1 MDTILFFAGL
11 DEVSEAEGID
21 RRNMKLPSN
30 QLELLER
37 LYALNKKVIVVL
49 SCGSAVEF
57 DAVERADAIVHAYL
71 GGQAGAR
78 ALLNVLTGKVTP
90 SGKLSESY
98 PYSYEDCPSAR
109 YFPGKAATA
118 EYREG
123 PFVGYRYYTTA
134 KVPVRYPFGYGLS
147 YTSFEYSD
155 FEVNENGAGF
165 TLKNTGAAD
174 GAEIAQL
181 YIGKADGKIFRPV
194 RELKGFKKVF
204 LKAGESARVEIPFD
218 KRTFRYYNVKTNAWE
233 EEGGR
238 YEVSIGASS
247 EDIRLHGEI
256 HKTGTTETT
265 PYEEELLPSYYA
277 GKTADV
283 GEKEFERLL
292 GRKLPEAGYRFYK
305 KNRMV
310 IDENCTVA
318 DLRYSK
324 RWVGRLFSG
333 AIRFAHAFLWKTG
346 NRSAANTIMMGVYH
360 QPVRGLAK
368 FGGMSRRQM
377 EGMLEMFNG
386 HLFKGLGKF
395 LTKGKKKKK

>member
-1 MDTILFFAGL
+1 
-11 DEVSEAEGID
+11 VYQRSSY
-21 RRNMKLPSN
+21 KVVC
-30 QLELLER
+30 
-37 LYALNKKVIVVL
+37 LY
-49 SCGSAVEF
+49 
-57 DAVERADAIVHAYL
+57 
-71 GGQAGAR
+71 
-78 ALLNVLTGKVTP
+78 
-90 SGKLSESY
+90 
-98 PYSYEDCPSAR
+98 
-109 YFPGKAATA
+109 
-118 EYREG
+118 
-123 PFVGYRYYTTA
+123 
-134 KVPVRYPFGYGLS
+134 
-147 YTSFEYSD
+147 
-155 FEVNENGAGF
+155 
-165 TLKNTGAAD
+165 
-174 GAEIAQL
+174 
-181 YIGKADGKIFRPV
+181 
-194 RELKGFKKVF
+194 
-204 LKAGESARVEIPFD
+204 
-218 KRTFRYYNVKTNAWE
+218 
-233 EEGGR
+233 
-238 YEVSIGASS
+238 
-247 EDIRLHGEI
+247 IRLHGEI

-265 PYEEELLPSYYA
+265 PYVEELLPSYYA

-395 LTKGKKKKK
+395 LTKGKKKKEAKA

>member
-1 MDTILFFAGL
+1 M
-11 DEVSEAEGID
+11 
-21 RRNMKLPSN
+21 MKIGSKGVLK
-30 QLELLER
+30 R
-37 LYALNKKVIVVL
+37 L
-49 SCGSAVEF
+49 S
-57 DAVERADAIVHAYL
+57 
-71 GGQAGAR
+71 
-78 ALLNVLTGKVTP
+78 
-90 SGKLSESY
+90 
-98 PYSYEDCPSAR
+98 
-109 YFPGKAATA
+109 
-118 EYREG
+118 
-123 PFVGYRYYTTA
+123 
-134 KVPVRYPFGYGLS
+134 
-147 YTSFEYSD
+147 
-155 FEVNENGAGF
+155 
-165 TLKNTGAAD
+165 
-174 GAEIAQL
+174 
-181 YIGKADGKIFRPV
+181 
-194 RELKGFKKVF
+194 
-204 LKAGESARVEIPFD
+204 

-265 PYEEELLPSYYA
+265 PYVEELLPSYYA

-292 GRKLPEAGYRFYK
+292 GRKLPEAGYWFYK

-395 LTKGKKKKK
+395 LTKGKKKKEAKA